1 MSYSAERKTIF
12 IWSDLESTLI
22 HKLKDLELVM
32 LFFSYFRPHLIPQ
45 LSRAYKMEIN
55 IILCI
60 PFVSFLYR
68 FCIFHVS
75 FLHIVVSFS
84 CINMF
89 TILFSIF

>member
-55 IILCI
+55 I
-60 PFVSFLYR
+60 F
-68 FCIFHVS
+68 
-75 FLHIVVSFS
+75 
-84 CINMF
+84 
-89 TILFSIF
+89 